1 MITVLELWCVWKLPA
16 ELHLPLMFNSRWE
29 GSDLSP
35 SPAAAGLIEQANR
48 KQAPSSLSSSVQIT
62 SQAHLKDRERII
74 L

>member
-16 ELHLPLMFNSRWE
+16 ELHLPLIFNSRWE

-35 SPAAAGLIEQANR
+35 PPASAGLTEQVNR
-48 KQAPSSLSSSVQIT
+48 KQAPSSLSSSVQMT
-62 SQAHLKDRERII
+62 SQAHLKDREQIT